1 MSIEKKERLENDS
14 STEYQKRHA
23 IEVGEDMDNT
33 QLTEEQINQLD
44 KYGIIGG
51 KILEPV
57 DIEELRYV
65 WNPTESIVI
74 LLDLKFTI
82 KPHQLVDLKRFFKDE
97 ELAKSKSLQIAVN
110 AMKDLK
116 LVKLQD
122 MKPEDLEK
130 VVPFLVKLEERTESV
145 PDGGTKI
152 NLNID
157 RHNNPFFARLWVEE
171 EKIMKLNKS
180 KRVPNDPDEIL
191 LHTMEGIQQ

>member
-1 MSIEKKERLENDS
+1 MAIEKKERLENDS

-23 IEVGEDMDNT
+23 IEVGEDVNDT
-33 QLTEEQINQLD
+33 QLTKEQITQLD

-57 DIEELRYV
+57 DVEELRYV
-65 WNPTESIVI
+65 WNPTESNVI

-97 ELAKSKSLQIAVN
+97 ELAKSKSLPIAVN

-122 MKPEDLEK
+122 MTPKDLKK
-130 VVPFLVKLEERTESV
+130 VVPFLVELENRTESV

-180 KRVPNDPDEIL
+180 KGVPNDPFEIL
-191 LHTMEGIQQ
+191 LHDLEGIQ